1 MKKLSIIFLVALGLF
16 IGMKTF
22 AATCVPPPPASSY
35 QTGSCDYHCAES
47 TYSNQQYI
55 YLTCVQKNLQA
66 PQPHASTPKPTPT
79 PTPVVTPPPVQTSS
93 PTVQPA
99 KTTQSPSSTT
109 TSTPECIGDCPASSS
124 YVFTYSPK
132 NGESWQLAPDQAQYA
147 TQGQIKD
154 LGKKI
159 SDVSFAL
166 ILNFSLS
173 LLVLGILFYG
183 LIYKR

>member
-16 IGMKTF
+16 VGMKTF

-79 PTPVVTPPPVQTSS
+79 PTPVVTPPPAQTPS

-99 KTTQSPSSTT
+99 KTTQSPTQTSNPGMLGDVPTFSTQL
-109 TSTPECIGDCPASSS
+109 IYS
-124 YVFTYSPK
+124 YDPV
-132 NGESWQLAPDQAQYA
+132 NGVSWQPAPDQTNFS
-147 TQGQIKD
+147 TQSQVKD
-154 LGKKI
+154 LNKQI
-159 SDVSFAL
+159 SDIRLALLLNFAL
-166 ILNFSLS
+166 T
-173 LLVLGILFYG
+173 LLVLGILYYE